1 MLENIL
7 EMIFYTG
14 IFYGII
20 GTVMV
25 GLLIIVIQH
34 LIERRRSNGK
44 SREKC
49 KKEHK
54 DTEGNT
60 RRIRRNSEK

>member
-34 LIERRRSNGK
+34 LIEGRGSDGK
-44 SREKC
+44 SREEC

-54 DTEGNT
+54 NPKGNT
-60 RRIRRNSEK
+60 RRIRRDSGK

>member
-1 MLENIL
+1 MIGDIL
-7 EMIFYTG
+7 KMIFYTG

-20 GTVMV
+20 GTIMIE
-25 GLLIIVIQH
+25 LLIIVIQH

-44 SREKC
+44 SRKER

-54 DTEGNT
+54 NT
-60 RRIRRNSEK
+60 